1 MRKIMDIGEF
11 VNVLTPEKVNKN
23 LIERFKKRRKE
34 TKLSQKKLA
43 EISGVSYGSIR
54 RFESTGEISLKSLLY
69 LAYKIN
75 CLQDF
80 EELFKYEIITKIKED

>member
-54 RFESTGEISLKSLLY
+54 RFESTGEISLKSLFLWR
-69 LAYKIN
+69 
-75 CLQDF
+75 
-80 EELFKYEIITKIKED
+80 